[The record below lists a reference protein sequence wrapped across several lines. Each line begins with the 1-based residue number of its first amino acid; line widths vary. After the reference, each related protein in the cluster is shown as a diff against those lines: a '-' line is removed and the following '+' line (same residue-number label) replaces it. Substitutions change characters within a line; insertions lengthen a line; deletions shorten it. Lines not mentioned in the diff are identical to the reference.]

1 MLESRIGVLRL
12 VVASL
17 AACAASLGAPS
28 RCSAQF
34 VGLGTAG
41 AYGIFQIGNNDTL
54 TLGGGDSTTGTAD
67 VAVGPTGSYAGRSPG
82 SFTGGLT
89 LDLSASL
96 RNNNFTFSDSIT
108 VASLSGAVA
117 DYSRA
122 LASLAAQGAGTG
134 FAGTTVT
141 GSSDPESQ
149 NVFTWTGGNFL
160 LSDTTFTIAGGTNG
174 GANQTFIIGISNGAV
189 NFNNV
194 TVSLTNGVTANHV
207 IFYVTSGDTIISN
220 GSTFEGTLITGNSNP
235 LRNNNITF
243 NDSTLN
249 GALLG
254 SNNITFGTSGTTIL
268 NSQPFQSTPEPG
280 SLLLGS
286 ILAGLCGTV
295 HYFRRRKTAA

>member
-41 AYGIFQIGNNDTL
+41 GYGIFQAGAGGTL
-54 TLGGGDSTTGTAD
+54 TLGGGTSTTGTAN
-67 VAVGPTGSYAGRSPG
+67 VAVGPIGTYVGSSPG
-82 SFTGGLT
+82 SFTGALT
-89 LDLSASL
+89 LDPSATNQSS
-96 RNNNFTFSDSIT
+96 NFTFSGGT
-108 VASLSGAVA
+108 TTT
-117 DYSRA
+117 
-122 LASLAAQGAGTG
+122 SLAGALISYIRAVNSLGSQGSGTN
-134 FAGTTVT
+134 FTGTTVT
-141 GSSDPESQ
+141 GSSVAGSQ
-149 NVFTWTGGNFL
+149 NVFTYTGSSNLTLNGA
-160 LSDTTFTIAGGTNG
+160 TFNIAGGSSG
-174 GANQTFIIGISNGAV
+174 GANQTFIIDVTGSL

-194 TVSLTNGVTANHV
+194 QVSLTNGVTANHV
-207 IFYVTSGDTIISN
+207 IFYVSGGDSSISG
-220 GSTFEGTLITGNSNP
+220 GSTFDGTLIT
-235 LRNNNITF
+235 NIGHQITV
-243 NDSTLN
+243 NGSTVN

-254 SNNITFGTSGTTIL
+254 GDNIHFGNSGTTVL
-268 NSQPFQSTPEPG
+268 NSQSFQSTPEPG